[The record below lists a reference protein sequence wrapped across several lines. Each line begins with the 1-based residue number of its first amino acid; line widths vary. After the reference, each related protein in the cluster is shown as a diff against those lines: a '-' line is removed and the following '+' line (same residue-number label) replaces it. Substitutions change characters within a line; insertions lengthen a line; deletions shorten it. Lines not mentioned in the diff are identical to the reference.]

1 MMIFKRSLM
10 HELAINM
17 LVALTVLLG
26 ISMTTFVIKYL
37 GQAASGVFASEAIAA
52 FLGFKVINYLPVLL
66 SLSLF
71 IAIVTTLTRSY
82 RDSEM
87 VIWFSSGLSL
97 AAWVRPVLQFALPIL
112 LGILL
117 LSVALSPWA
126 LQQSAKYRNQMDN
139 RDDLSTL
146 SPGVFKESRHADRV
160 FFVESFTKT
169 GSQVNNVFVQSVQQQ
184 KLGVTV
190 AQRGHQETTPEGDR
204 YLVLENGS
212 RYEGFEG
219 SPDYK
224 ILQFTRYK
232 ILLKPNPVKE
242 VEQTSQSLPVH
253 ALVKEKSPANR
264 AELHWRLSVP
274 VSAVIL
280 MLIAIPLSFAAPRGG
295 SSFNIMV
302 ALLLF
307 MIYTNF
313 LSIAQAWIAQQKPY
327 AAMLLWGTHL
337 MMLGL
342 ALYLYYRRIRLVARA
357 YKKQRA

>member
-71 IAIVTTLTRSY
+71 IAIVVTLTRSY

-87 VIWFSSGLSL
+87 VVWFSSGLSL
-97 AAWVRPVLQFALPIL
+97 AAWVRPVLQFALPIVF
-112 LGILL
+112 GILI

-126 LQQSAKYRNQMDN
+126 LQQSAKYRNQIDN

-160 FFVESFTKT
+160 FFVESFTQT

-232 ILLKPNPVKE
+232 ILLKPNPIKE
-242 VEQTSQSLPVH
+242 IESNAQSLPVQ
-253 ALVKEKSPANR
+253 ALVKDKSAANR

-274 VSAVIL
+274 VSAVVLI
-280 MLIAIPLSFAAPRGG
+280 LIAIPLSFAAPRGG

-327 AAMLLWGTHL
+327 AALLLWGMHA
-337 MMLGL
+337 MMFALG
-342 ALYLYYRRIRLVARA
+342 LYLYYRRIRVVARA